1 MRLDA
6 VSKNIHLRLVLP
18 ASLPMIVGNRTQL
31 IQALL
36 NLVLNAFEAMAQNG
50 EAPREVQLSVTQ
62 REAGWLNVAVRDS
75 GMGIDPAVMPMLFQ
89 AFFTTK
95 PKCMGMGLSIVRS
108 IVENHGGG
116 CGRPAIRIAA
126 RLWSSR

>member
-1 MRLDA
+1 
-6 VSKNIHLRLVLP
+6 
-18 ASLPMIVGNRTQL
+18 
-31 IQALL
+31 LL

-62 REAGWLNVAVRDS
+62 RDAGWLNVAVLDS

-95 PKCMGMGLSIVRS
+95 PKGMGMGLSIVRS
-108 IVENHGGG
+108 IIEPWGPVVGDLQSG
-116 CGRPAIRIAA
+116 
-126 RLWSSR
+126 SRRDYGVHVSCRYRRR